1 MAKKHP
7 EPQRPQGLPPE
18 ATWNE
23 DENEW
28 EVGTK
33 SADGKF
39 QGDWIWWYPDGTVIC
54 RATHDEEGRLHGYF
68 ERFHPNGERS
78 QWAVWRHG
86 KVHGLN
92 SWTRPTSG
100 KADTASVLPPNL
112 GDHVMRMDLPYDQGR
127 PQAYHFTLYTL
138 EGIDSPVPHDSDGR
152 SIELGEHL
160 SRVAAETTFF
170 LLEPY
175 FRDVEGNHIENTE
188 EDDVRWIYDGP
199 TSNGH
204 FGVRRQQGYN
214 TKTFEVSKAE
224 MSRAFTLSSDYY
236 LASLEAKRPASVP
249 ENAIWNLE
257 DEVWECGKTEDKVKM
272 GRWDLWDKKGKPLG
286 HDTFSMYGIL
296 HGERTRLASDG
307 TAHLHEVYY
316 KGDIE
321 RATYVRAE
329 GPKTEFTEEV
339 AETVDR
345 IELELYD
352 GVLLSKFFA
361 DGVQVNHLGLPASQA
376 FNDSEFGSSPEEFL
390 ETQFAQYLGSDE
402 SSTSLEGLA
411 KSPFPGLS
419 DSLQHLACAL
429 NDPPRLLH
437 QWTLEDVLTTAL
449 LEEGSSG
456 HTERVIDQLKNMR
469 IDVRWD
475 TRQTDA
481 WELFCGLSPFGRK
494 PWPGANYFLDVSG
507 LDTGVWIFPGAHRVA
522 KDVASFVYAQCALDA
537 YKQKGTLSPE
547 AFRRAMKSVEDS
559 VFALGPFEGFI
570 PDSYASRR
578 ELHHT
583 HPFVERGEWIIKALA
598 GHLEPSDIVA
608 WPEVP
613 SLDHLKSICANNL
626 AEASYWLFRLF
637 FTSNDLAEPLAEH
650 LKTAQ
655 SWLIRD
661 LAEFVDEILWGR
673 EFIGPIE
680 DIYEYRGR
688 LQAQGI
694 LPGSYDVQPV
704 EGDEEKQ
711 ENKRPTSFAPYLSRL
726 NWTYNPHQIWAAALH
741 AELATPDER
750 RRAVEYLDPLS
761 LGPAK
766 MPVVRFALKRLGAE
780 VDDVRLWVRTAL
792 AKETNP
798 DDAKH
803 GEDQTIWA
811 LRVAGEDDSVE
822 AEVILDWVNHAH
834 TPIRDAARLA
844 ASKKNPE
851 TLFEPLPDIPTL
863 DASTLGLALRGWVAA
878 WKPYAKN
885 IEPPKLL
892 RDGLERHV
900 SLSDSEN
907 TQEVVSTLRAFLES
921 DEPAFK
927 ELAMSFPIPNH
938 PELVEPM
945 RKVEE
950 TATGWVARLARHY
963 LYNNNQADIA

>member
-33 SADGKF
+33 SPDGKF

-152 SIELGEHL
+152 SIDLGEHL

-199 TSNGH
+199 TSNGY

-214 TKTFEVSKAE
+214 TKIFEVSKAE

-272 GRWDLWDKKGKPLG
+272 GRWDLWDKEGKPIG
-286 HDTFSMYGIL
+286 HDTFSKYGVL
-296 HGERTRLASDG
+296 HGERARLASDG
-307 TAHLHEVYY
+307 TAYLHEVYY

-321 RATYVRAE
+321 KALYIRTGATTKFFE
-329 GPKTEFTEEV
+329 DV
-339 AETVDR
+339 AESIDR
-345 IELELYD
+345 IEMELYD

-361 DGVQVNHLGLPASQA
+361 DGIQVNHLGVAVSEA
-376 FNDSEFGSSPEEFL
+376 FCDSDFDFSPEEFL
-390 ETQFAQYLGSDE
+390 EKRFAIYLGTNA
-402 SSTSLEGLA
+402 SSIVPQGLA
-411 KSPFPGLS
+411 H
-419 DSLQHLACAL
+419 DSLQGLARRL
-429 NDPPRLLH
+429 NEPPRHLVE
-437 QWTLEDVLTTAL
+437 WTLEDVLTSAL
-449 LEEGSSG
+449 AEEEPGN
-456 HTERVIDQLKNMR
+456 TERVIERLKYFR
-469 IDVRWD
+469 ADVLWD

-481 WELFCGLSPFGRK
+481 WELFCGFAPFGRK
-494 PWPGANYFLDVSG
+494 PWPASTYFVDATG
-507 LDTGVWIFPGAHRVA
+507 LDTGVWIFSGAHRLATSVE
-522 KDVASFVYAQCALDA
+522 SFIYAQCALDA
-537 YKQKGTLSPE
+537 YKQKGSLSPE

-570 PDSYASRR
+570 PDSYSSRR
-578 ELHHT
+578 QLHNK
-583 HPFVERGEWIIKALA
+583 HPYVERGEWIIKALA
-598 GHLEPSDIVA
+598 GQLQPSDIVV

-613 SLDHLKSICANNL
+613 SLEQLKSICESSL
-626 AEASYWLFRLF
+626 VDASYWLFRLF
-637 FTSNDLAEPLAEH
+637 FTSSDLTEPLAEH

-661 LAEFVDEILWGR
+661 VAGFIDEILWGR
-673 EFIGPIE
+673 EFIGPVE

-694 LPGSYDVQPV
+694 LPGSYDVQPL
-704 EGDEEKQ
+704 DEEEDTQDHKS
-711 ENKRPTSFAPYLSRL
+711 PTSFAPVLSRL
-726 NWTYNPHQIWAAALH
+726 GWPYNFTQFWTAAHRAH
-741 AELATPDER
+741 LATPEEKL
-750 RRAVEYLDPLS
+750 RAIESLQPLS
-761 LGPAK
+761 LGPAR
-766 MPVVRFALKRLGAE
+766 MPVVRFALKSLGAE

-792 AKETNP
+792 APETNP
-798 DDAKH
+798 ESARD
-803 GEDQTIWA
+803 GEEQTIWA

-822 AEVILDWVNHAH
+822 AEVILEWVHHAH

-851 TLFEPLPDIPTL
+851 TIFEPLPDISTL
-863 DASTLGLALRGWVAA
+863 DADTLGLALKDWVAA

-885 IEPPKLL
+885 IEPSKLL
-892 RDGLERHV
+892 RDGLERLI
-900 SLSDSEN
+900 SLSDTEN
-907 TQEVVSTLRAFLES
+907 TQEVVSTLKAFLES
-921 DEPAFK
+921 NEPAFK

>member
-7 EPQRPQGLPPE
+7 EPPRPESLPPE

-33 SADGKF
+33 SPDGKF

-54 RATHDEEGRLHGYF
+54 RASHDDEGRLHGYF

-100 KADTASVLPPNL
+100 RADTASVLPPNL

-138 EGIDSPVPHDSDGR
+138 EGIDDPVPHDAEGR

-175 FRDVEGNHIENTE
+175 FRDVDGNHIENTE

-199 TSNGH
+199 TSDGH

-214 TKTFEVSKAE
+214 TQTFEVPKTE
-224 MSRAFTLSSDYY
+224 ISRAFTLSSDYY
-236 LASLEAKRPASVP
+236 LASLEAKRPSTVP
-249 ENAIWNLE
+249 EKAIWNLE
-257 DEVWECGKTEDKVKM
+257 EEIWECGQTEEKIKR
-272 GRWDLWDKKGKPLG
+272 GRWDLWDKKGRPIG
-286 HDTFSMYGIL
+286 HESYSKFGIL
-296 HGERTRLASDG
+296 HGERVRLAPNG
-307 TAHLHEVYY
+307 TTYLREIYY

-321 RATYVRAE
+321 KASYKRTDASSEQFPDEIDKR
-329 GPKTEFTEEV
+329 
-339 AETVDR
+339 VDR
-345 IELELYD
+345 IEMELYD

-361 DGVQVNHLGLPASQA
+361 ESAQVNHLGVPASQA
-376 FNDSEFGSSPEEFL
+376 FNDSEFEASPEEFL
-390 ETQFAQYLGSDE
+390 ERFAQFLGTQE
-402 SSTSLEGLA
+402 PPSLPDGFA
-411 KSPFPGLS
+411 QSPFPGLD
-419 DSLQHLACAL
+419 DSLQRLALAL
-429 NDPPRLLH
+429 NDPPRHLC

-449 LEEGSSG
+449 LDEGTSG
-456 HTERVIDQLKNMR
+456 HTERVIDQLKNWR
-469 IDVRWD
+469 VDARWD

-481 WELFCGLSPFGRK
+481 WELFCGLAPFGRK
-494 PWPGANYFLDVSG
+494 PWPAATYVVDVSG
-507 LDTGVWIFPGAHRVA
+507 LATGVWIFPGGHRVA
-522 KDVASFVYAQCALDA
+522 QDVASFIYAQFALDA
-537 YKQKGTLSPE
+537 YKSKGTLSPE
-547 AFRRAMKSVEDS
+547 AFRRAMKSVEGR

-570 PDSYASRR
+570 PDSSVSRR
-578 ELHHT
+578 ELHNR
-583 HPFVERGEWIIKALA
+583 HPFVERGMWVIKALA
-598 GHLEPSDIVA
+598 GHLQPSDIMS

-613 SLDHLKSICANNL
+613 SLEHLKSISHNNL

-650 LKTAQ
+650 LKHAQ
-655 SWLIRD
+655 SPLIRD
-661 LAEFVDEILWGR
+661 LAELVDEILWGR
-673 EFIGPIE
+673 ESIGAIE
-680 DIYEYRGR
+680 DIYEYRGK
-688 LQAQGI
+688 LQAQHL
-694 LPGSYDVQPV
+694 LPGSYDVDPF
-704 EGDEEKQ
+704 EEEDGNTGQKA
-711 ENKRPTSFAPYLSRL
+711 PTSFGRYLAAL
-726 NWTYNPHQIWAAALH
+726 NWSYDLERIWSAAHH
-741 AELATPDER
+741 ADLATPEER
-750 RRAVEYLDPLS
+750 RRAVEYLEPLN

-766 MPVVRFALKRLGAE
+766 MPVVRFALKRLGAQVE
-780 VDDVRLWVRTAL
+780 DVRLWVRTAL
-792 AKETNP
+792 AKEMNP
-798 DDAKH
+798 QSAQE
-803 GEDQTIWA
+803 GESQTIWA

-822 AEVILDWVNHAH
+822 AEVILDWVHHAH
-834 TPIRDAARLA
+834 TPIREAARA
-844 ASKKNPE
+844 AMTRKDPE
-851 TLFEPLPDIPTL
+851 IVIEPLPDVANL
-863 DASTLGLALRGWVAA
+863 DASTLGLALRGWVDA

-892 RDGLERHV
+892 RDGLERLI
-900 SLSDSEN
+900 SLSDAEDV
-907 TQEVVSTLRAFLES
+907 QEGVSTLKAFLES
-921 DEPAFK
+921 NEPAFR

-938 PELVEPM
+938 PDLIEPM

-950 TATGWVARLARHY
+950 TATGWVARLARDY
-963 LYNNNQADIA
+963 LNLHTPADIA